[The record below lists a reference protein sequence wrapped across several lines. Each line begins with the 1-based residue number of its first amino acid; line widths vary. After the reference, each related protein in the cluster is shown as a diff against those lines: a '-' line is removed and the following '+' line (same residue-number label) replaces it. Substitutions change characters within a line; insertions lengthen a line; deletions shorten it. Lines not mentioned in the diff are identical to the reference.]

1 MNGLSFP
8 LTFRNENLKV
18 WVVWDMGLG
27 IGTVLA
33 NTDLINSDLFY
44 KDLYTF
50 D

>member
-18 WVVWDMGLG
+18 WVVWAMGLG

-33 NTDLINSDLFY
+33 NTDFINGDLFY